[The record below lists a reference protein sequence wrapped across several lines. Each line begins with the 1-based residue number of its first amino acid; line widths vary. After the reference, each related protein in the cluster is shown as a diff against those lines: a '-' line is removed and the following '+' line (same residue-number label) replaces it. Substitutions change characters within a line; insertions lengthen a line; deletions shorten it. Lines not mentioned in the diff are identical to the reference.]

1 MWDSNKNLNMCE
13 PPWIIKLCDL
23 YIKHLLVLSTKHNL
37 SCKGQYSMQ
46 CYLLPIYDI
55 LNSVR
60 GSVVF

>member
-1 MWDSNKNLNMCE
+1 MCE

-37 SCKGQYSMQ
+37 SCKGLYSMQ